1 MVKVDYIAKSGYVLI
16 INNYPWAIQLQRS
29 EKNVFAQTLGFTTR
43 EDINLTTSDMLKAL
57 TETAQRDFSNNDC
70 FFCIIR
76 STWTEHGIC
85 GTDDKPIDIKTI
97 TSLFG
102 SDKCPS
108 LNGKPKIFVLGDSNY
123 SFPSDVSHVRGQDFI
138 DLQLKSKSAKGLQQ
152 NLDISEKD
160 FLVWNLLDRPRQGG
174 FVKDWPELL
183 SLGMPLGDVIER
195 TSLTI
200 TREKV
205 VSTLTKNVYFK
216 SKKKKIIPLA

>member
-1 MVKVDYIAKSGYVLI
+1 MVKGDYIAKSGYVLI
-16 INNYPWAIQLQRS
+16 INNYPWAFQLQRS

-70 FFCIIR
+70 FFCVIR
-76 STWTEHGIC
+76 STGTEHGIC
-85 GTDDKPIDIKTI
+85 GTDEKPIDIKTI

-102 SDKCPS
+102 SDKCRS

-123 SFPSDVSHVRGQDFI
+123 SFPSDVSHVRRQDFI
-138 DLQLKSKSAKGLQQ
+138 DLQLKSKRAEGLLQ
-152 NLDISEKD
+152 NLDISEEN
-160 FLVWNLLDRPRQGG
+160 FLVWNLLDRPRHEGI
-174 FVKDWPELL
+174 VKDWPELL
-183 SLGMPLGDVIER
+183 SLGMHLTDVIAR

-205 VSTLTKNVYFK
+205 PISLFSTLTKKVYFK
-216 SKKKKIIPLA
+216 SKTK